1 MPHATRPSTNES
13 NFLLSALRENR
24 RLDSRA
30 LDQYRPISLQ
40 FPSDPDVHGQTDVR
54 IGKTRVICSISCEVI
69 TPYPDRKFDGVFT
82 INCELSPL
90 MGAGVE
96 VGRPDQTEALIS
108 RILDKSIRRSNALDT
123 ESLCIIA
130 GQKCFHVRADLHV
143 LDDDG
148 GILDACCLAL
158 VAALQHFR
166 RPDYEV
172 NGEQVTVFDPRE
184 REPVKLTLQ
193 HQPFCATTSYYD
205 AGTIMVQDATL
216 LEEQCR
222 EGEIVVSMNRHGEV
236 CQIAKYGG
244 VPVDALGVLSVV
256 KQSWEKVKMM
266 DAVVREALL
275 KDERERDKGGRM
287 KAELSAENERVMER
301 PVG

>member
-13 NFLLSALRENR
+13 NFVLSALRENL

-40 FPSDPDVHGQTDVR
+40 FPSDPDVYGQTDVR
-54 IGKTRVICSISCEVI
+54 IGKTRVICNVSCEVI

-82 INCELSPL
+82 ISCELSPL
-90 MGAGVE
+90 MGPGWRW
-96 VGRPDQTEALIS
+96 GDQTEALLS

-172 NGEQVTVFDPRE
+172 HGEQVTVFDPME

-193 HQPFCATTSYYD
+193 HQPFCVTTSYYD
-205 AGTIMVQDATL
+205 GGTIMVLDATI

-244 VPVDALGVLSVV
+244 VPVDALSILSVV

-266 DAVVREALL
+266 DAVVREALS

>member
-1 MPHATRPSTNES
+1 
-13 NFLLSALRENR
+13 L
-24 RLDSRA
+24 
-30 LDQYRPISLQ
+30 Y
-40 FPSDPDVHGQTDVR
+40 
-54 IGKTRVICSISCEVI
+54 
-69 TPYPDRKFDGVFT
+69 
-82 INCELSPL
+82 
-90 MGAGVE
+90 
-96 VGRPDQTEALIS
+96 RPDQTEALLS

-172 NGEQVTVFDPRE
+172 HGEQVTVFDPME

-193 HQPFCATTSYYD
+193 HQPFCVTTSYYD
-205 AGTIMVQDATL
+205 GGTIMVLDATI

-244 VPVDALGVLSVV
+244 VPVDALSILSVV

-266 DAVVREALL
+266 DAVVREALS

>member
-13 NFLLSALRENR
+13 NFLLSALRENL

-40 FPSDPDVHGQTDVR
+40 FPSDPDVYGQTDVR
-54 IGKTRVICSISCEVI
+54 IGKTRVICNVSCEVI

-82 INCELSPL
+82 ISCELSPL

-172 NGEQVTVFDPRE
+172 HGEQVTVFDVRE
-184 REPVKLTLQ
+184 REPVRLTLQ
-193 HQPFCATTSYYD
+193 HQPFCVTASYYD

-222 EGEIVVSMNRHGEV
+222 EGEIMVSMNRHGEV

-266 DAVVREALL
+266 DAVVREALS

-287 KAELSAENERVMER
+287 KAELGAENERVMER

>member
-13 NFLLSALRENR
+13 NFVLSALRENL

-40 FPSDPDVHGQTDVR
+40 FPSDPDVYGQTDVR
-54 IGKTRVICSISCEVI
+54 IGKTRVICNVSCEVI

-82 INCELSPL
+82 ISCELSPL

-96 VGRPDQTEALIS
+96 VGRPDQTEALLS

-130 GQKCFHVRADLHV
+130 GQKCFHVGADLHV

-172 NGEQVTVFDPRE
+172 HGEQVTVFDPME

-193 HQPFCATTSYYD
+193 HQPFCVTTSYYD
-205 AGTIMVQDATL
+205 GGTIMVLDATI

-244 VPVDALGVLSVV
+244 VPVDALSILSVV

-266 DAVVREALL
+266 DAVVREALS

>member
-13 NFLLSALRENR
+13 AFVLSALRENL

-30 LDQYRPISLQ
+30 LDQYRPISLK
-40 FPSDPDVHGQTDVR
+40 FSSDPDVYGQTDVR
-54 IGKTRVICSISCEVI
+54 MGKTRVICNVSCEVI
-69 TPYPDRKFDGVFT
+69 TPYSDRKFDGVFN

-90 MGAGVE
+90 IGAGVE
-96 VGRPDQTEALIS
+96 IGRPDQAELLLS
-108 RILDKSIRRSNALDT
+108 RLLEKSIRRSNALDT

-143 LDDDG
+143 LDHDG
-148 GILDACCLAL
+148 SILDACCLAL

-172 NGEQVTVFDPRE
+172 HGEQVTVFDVRE

-193 HQPFCATTSYYD
+193 HQPFCVTTSYYD

-244 VPVDALGVLSVV
+244 VPVDALSVLSVV

-266 DAVVREALL
+266 DSVVREALS